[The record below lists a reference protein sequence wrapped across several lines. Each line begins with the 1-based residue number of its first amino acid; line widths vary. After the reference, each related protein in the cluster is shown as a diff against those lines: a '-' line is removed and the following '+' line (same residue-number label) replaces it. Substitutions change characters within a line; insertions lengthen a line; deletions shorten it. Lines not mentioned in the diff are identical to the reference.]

1 MTDAPMNDTPWTRTY
16 PAGLHWDAE
25 IPLRA
30 VDLILD
36 DAVARWPDRAAIDF
50 MGRRIS
56 YSEFGHQVACA
67 AKGLQALGVGPGVHV
82 GLYLANTPHYMI
94 SFFAV
99 LKAGGVVVNYSPLD
113 AEKVLEHKI
122 GDSQTDVLVTLD
134 FQALYPQMDRLLA
147 STRLK
152 TLVVGTLGEMTAHPA
167 AVTQQLRAALTQV
180 SLGVPIRAG
189 WPGLPVPV

>member
-1 MTDAPMNDTPWTRTY
+1 MSSPHPWIASY
-16 PAGLHWDAE
+16 PPALRWDSE
-25 IPLRA
+25 IGVRP
-30 VDLILD
+30 VPQILD
-36 DAVARWPDRAAIDF
+36 EACARWPDRAAIDF
-50 MGRRIS
+50 MGRQFS
-56 YSEFGHQVACA
+56 YSEVGDLVARA

-82 GLYLANTPHYMI
+82 GLYLANTPHYLI

-122 GDSQTDVLVTLD
+122 GDSQTDVLITLD

-152 TLVVGTLGEMTAHPA
+152 TLVVGTLGEMTAHS
-167 AVTQQLRAALTQV
+167 AVVT
-180 SLGVPIRAG
+180 
-189 WPGLPVPV
+189 